1 MEEKV
6 NFAVVGIFVLVLGT
20 GLIGGVLWFSSGK
33 SHRTVYDVYL
43 TYMKESVAGLNL
55 NAPVRYRGVEVGRV
69 RKIALAPENVEQVQ
83 LTLAI
88 EQGTPVKTDTVAVLQ
103 TQGLTGLAFVELT
116 GGGRDSPA
124 LQKQA
129 GEEYPVIKAGPSL
142 LTRLD
147 SAVTALLTNLNKTS
161 ENVNA
166 LLDTDNRRAVKKALA
181 DLETLSNT
189 LAARSKLIDSSLVD
203 AAHAM
208 KNTAR
213 LTDEMTQLARRVQ
226 RSADAFDHMAD
237 KLARAGASASSALDG
252 TQQFTSETLPQVHQL
267 VMELRGL
274 TGSLQRVSSELEQNP
289 SALLYGRPATQRG
302 PGE

>member
-1 MEEKV
+1 MEEKI
-6 NFAVVGIFVLVLGT
+6 NFAMVGAFVLVLSA

-33 SHRTVYDVYL
+33 SYRTVYDVYR
-43 TYMKESVAGLNL
+43 TYMKESVSGLNL

-69 RKIALAPENVEQVQ
+69 QKIALAPENVEQVQ

-88 EQGTPVKTDTVAVLQ
+88 ERGTPVKMDTVAVLQ

-116 GGGRDSPA
+116 GGSRDSLA

-129 GEEYPVIKAGPSL
+129 GEEYPVIEAAPSL
-142 LTRLD
+142 IRRLD
-147 SAVTALLTNLNKTS
+147 FAITSLLTNLNKTS

-166 LLDTDNRRAVKKALA
+166 LLDADNRRAVKKTLA
-181 DLETLSNT
+181 DIETLSNT
-189 LAARSKLIDSSLVD
+189 LAARSKLIDSSLAD

-213 LTDEMTQLARRVQ
+213 LTDELTQLVPHVR
-226 RSADAFDHMAD
+226 RSADAFERMSNQLGH
-237 KLARAGASASSALDG
+237 AGASASSALDS
-252 TQQFTSETLPQVHQL
+252 TRRFTDETLPEIQQL
-267 VMELRGL
+267 VTQLRDM
-274 TGSLQRVSSELEQNP
+274 TGSLQRISDQLEQNP
-289 SALLYGRPATQRG
+289 SVLLYGKPAAKRG